1 MGKNKLLK
9 QIIIFGATGDL
20 ASLML
25 FPALYEL
32 FVQNQLPENVQIIGY
47 GRSALTQDEFAKK
60 FTESVNKKTAHK
72 LDKLPD
78 LIKKVS
84 YFAGQYGEVS
94 DFEKLDKYL
103 QEIAGG
109 MTREVV
115 AYFSVP
121 PVVFGDIVR
130 NLALT
135 TKKTAAVVK
144 LVLEKPFGVD
154 EKSAEKLLAEIG
166 QYYDQNEVFLLDH
179 YLGKR
184 PIQSILKLRMENNVV
199 NLMIKPEEISRITI
213 VAAEQNNVGQR
224 VGYYD
229 QVGCMKDMIQSHLLQ
244 ILALITMDIP
254 VKSDTDSLHREKNNI
269 LSAVRFSGKTEDI
282 VFGQYDS
289 YKTLEG
295 ISENSQIDTYCEL
308 KLQIDRREW
317 FNVPVYIRSGK
328 NLDQISTQAIIEF
341 KKMPIQGE
349 KAASNQLVFEIK
361 PLEMLKLKL
370 IQRRTDFRDS
380 ESEEF
385 EVIELEQ
392 GLMCRSDLCLGAYAS
407 LINDV
412 ILGERKFFLSF
423 PEIIS
428 AWKVIDSVEKI
439 RSKTKLNYY
448 PDGSS
453 GPAKLG

>member
-1 MGKNKLLK
+1 MQKNNLLK
-9 QIIIFGATGDL
+9 QVIIFGATGDL

-25 FPALYEL
+25 FPAVYEL

-47 GRSALTQDEFAKK
+47 GRSALSHEEFAKK
-60 FTESVNKKTAHK
+60 FTESVTKKTAHK
-72 LDKLPD
+72 LDKLPE

-84 YFAGQYGEVS
+84 YFAGQYGDVAN
-94 DFEKLDKYL
+94 FEKLDKYL
-103 QEIAGG
+103 VDLAAGVE
-109 MTREVV
+109 REVV

-135 TKKTAAVVK
+135 TKKTATSVK

-166 QYYDQNEVFLLDH
+166 QYYEQEEVFLLDH

-199 NLMIKPEEISRITI
+199 NLMIKPEEISKITI
-213 VAAEQNNVGQR
+213 IAAEQNDVGQR

-229 QVGCMKDMIQSHLLQ
+229 QVGCMKDMVQSHLLQ
-244 ILALITMDIP
+244 VLALITMDIP
-254 VKSDTDSLHREKNNI
+254 VKSDTESLHREKNNI

-282 VFGQYDS
+282 VFGQYES

-295 ISENSQIDTYCEL
+295 IAENSQVDTYCEL
-308 KLQIDRREW
+308 KLHIDRRDW

-328 NLDQISTQAIIEF
+328 KLDQVSTQAIIEF
-341 KKMPIQGE
+341 KKMSIQGE
-349 KAASNQLVFEIK
+349 KAMSNKLVFEIK

-380 ESEEF
+380 ENEEF

-392 GLMCRSDLCLGAYAS
+392 GLMCRSDLCLSSYAS

-448 PDGSS
+448 PDETG
-453 GPAKLG
+453 GPTKLS

>member
-1 MGKNKLLK
+1 MEKNKLLK

-32 FVQNQLPENVQIIGY
+32 FVQDQLPEHVQIIGY
-47 GRSALTQDEFAKK
+47 GRSALTQEEFAKK
-60 FTESVNKKTAHK
+60 FTESVTKKTTHK
-72 LDKLPD
+72 LDKLPE

-103 QEIAGG
+103 MDLAAGVE
-109 MTREVV
+109 REVV

-121 PVVFGDIVR
+121 PVVFGDIVK
-130 NLALT
+130 NMALT
-135 TKKTAAVVK
+135 TKKTAASVK

-166 QYYDQNEVFLLDH
+166 QYYDQTEIFLLDH

-199 NLMIKPEEISRITI
+199 NLMIRPEEISKITI
-213 VAAEQNNVGQR
+213 IAAEQNDVGQR

-229 QVGCMKDMIQSHLLQ
+229 QVGCMKDMVQSHLLQ
-244 ILALITMDIP
+244 VLALITMDIP
-254 VKSDTDSLHREKNNI
+254 VKSDTESLHREKNNI
-269 LSAVRFSGKTEDI
+269 LSAVRFSGKTEDV
-282 VFGQYDS
+282 VFGQYES
-289 YKTLEG
+289 YKNLEG
-295 ISENSQIDTYCEL
+295 LVENSQTDTYCEL

-328 NLDQISTQAIIEF
+328 KLDQVSTQAVIEF

-349 KAASNQLVFEIK
+349 KASSNQLVFEIK

-370 IQRRTDFRDS
+370 IQRRTDFRDT

-428 AWKVIDSVEKI
+428 AWKVIDSVEKV
-439 RSKTKLNYY
+439 RSKTQLNYY

>member
-1 MGKNKLLK
+1 MEKNNLLK

-25 FPALYEL
+25 FPAIYEL
-32 FVQNQLPENVQIIGY
+32 FVQNQLSGKFQIIGY
-47 GRSALTQDEFAKK
+47 GRSPLSQEEFGKR
-60 FTESVNKKTAHK
+60 FSESVTKKSAHK
-72 LDKLPD
+72 LEKLPE
-78 LIKKVS
+78 LIESVS
-84 YFAGQYGEVS
+84 YFAGQYNDPS

-103 QEIAGG
+103 MELAAGQE
-109 MTREVV
+109 REVV

-121 PVVFGDIVR
+121 PVVFGDIVK
-130 NLALT
+130 NLALSS
-135 TKKTAAVVK
+135 KKTAAKVK

-166 QYYDQNEVFLLDH
+166 QYYEQEEVFLLDH

-199 NLMIKPEEISRITI
+199 NLMIRPEEIAKITI
-213 VAAEQNNVGQR
+213 IADEQNDVGQR

-229 QVGCMKDMIQSHLLQ
+229 QVGCMKDMVQSHLLQ

-254 VKSDTDSLHREKNNI
+254 VKSDTESLHREKNNI

-282 VFGQYDS
+282 VFGQYES

-295 ISENSQIDTYCEL
+295 IAENSQTDTYAEL
-308 KLQIDRREW
+308 KLQIDRRDW

-328 NLDQISTQAIIEF
+328 KLDKVSTQAIIEF
-341 KKMPIQGE
+341 KKMPIQGQ

-361 PLEMLKLKL
+361 PQETLKLKL

-385 EVIELEQ
+385 EEIELEQ

-412 ILGERKFFLSF
+412 LLGERRFFLSF
-423 PEIIS
+423 SEIIS
-428 AWKVIDSVEKI
+428 AWKVVDSVEKI
-439 RSKTKLNYY
+439 RSEIKLNYY